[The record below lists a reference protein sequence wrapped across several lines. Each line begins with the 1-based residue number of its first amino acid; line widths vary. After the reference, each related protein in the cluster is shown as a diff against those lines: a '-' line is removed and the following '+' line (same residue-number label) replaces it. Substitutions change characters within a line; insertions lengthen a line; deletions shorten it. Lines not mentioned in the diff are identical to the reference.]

1 MKELIIIGGGAAG
14 LTASIYAARKYLSAL
29 LITQD
34 FTGQIGTSP
43 LVENYP
49 GFKKISGLDLIKKF
63 REHLELFKN
72 LEIKAF
78 ESVVRIKKTNQGWQV
93 ITDESKYE
101 SKALIIATGSVPKK
115 LNIENED
122 KFLGQGIS
130 YCVTCDE
137 TAFKNKIVAVVGG
150 GNAGAEAALE
160 LARFCSRVYVLE
172 YLDKLSADKILQTEL
187 EKNKKIKIMTGIRI
201 KSFQG
206 EKKIEKIIY
215 QDKKSEKNKEIIV
228 NGCFIEI
235 GANPNTKFVKD
246 FLLLNKKGEIKVDP
260 RTLETSA
267 QGIFA
272 AGDVTNLSG
281 KQIIIAGGQG
291 ATALLSA
298 YKYLNKN

>member
-1 MKELIIIGGGAAG
+1 MKELIIIGGGVAG
-14 LTASIYAARKYLSAL
+14 LTAGIYAARKYLSAL

-49 GFKKISGLDLIKKF
+49 GFKKISGLDLIKNFK
-63 REHLELFKN
+63 EHLESFKN

-78 ESVVRIKKTNQGWQV
+78 ESVVRIKKINQGWQV
-93 ITDESKYE
+93 ITDENKYE
-101 SKALIIATGSVPKK
+101 SRALIIATGSVPKK

-122 KFLGQGIS
+122 NFLGQGIS

-137 TAFKNKIVAVVGG
+137 TSFKNKIVAVVGG

-172 YLDKLSADKILQTEL
+172 YLDKLNADKILQTEL

-206 EKKIEKIIY
+206 EKKLEKIIY

-291 ATALLSA
+291 AAALLSA